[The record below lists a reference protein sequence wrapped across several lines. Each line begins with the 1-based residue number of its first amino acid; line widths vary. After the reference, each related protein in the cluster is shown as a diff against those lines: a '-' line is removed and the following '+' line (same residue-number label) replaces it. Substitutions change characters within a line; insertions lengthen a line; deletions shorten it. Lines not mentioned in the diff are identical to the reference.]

1 MDQVE
6 LERVRTEL
14 ESFAAEVFVPLAR
27 SDQRSTGLTYL
38 RGLMLDGARKSMQ
51 PMAERLGTD
60 HQRLQQ
66 FLTSSTWDYAAVRR
80 RLAGKAATVVD
91 PDVWIVDDTGFPKD
105 GKASPG
111 VARQYSGTLGKVA
124 NCQIAVSVHAAT
136 EKASAVLDWRL
147 FLPVSWDETTLPDE
161 NGQVTNPYLGR
172 RRDEDTTLG
181 VAGEPKV
188 TLRKPP
194 PTREQIVARR
204 TASKIPDEARY
215 APKWRL
221 VLDML
226 DELATWGQAP
236 PVLIA
241 DAGYGQVAAFRQHL
255 TARHI
260 PYVVAVTATTTAHP
274 GQAEPVEVAY
284 AGRRR
289 QTTHAPL
296 LGSGPHPEGPRHHR
310 RTHWRAARPV
320 ARGRPL
326 RPRQASLD
334 ERMVHRHQDPARRPQ
349 REARRR
355 RDLPRGLAAHPV
367 ARSRGQR
374 AIRLL
379 ALEPAPRHP
388 TGRPRQDREGP
399 LAHRTRLPRTQDSPR
414 PGPLRRPILGRL
426 APPRHPR
433 HRRPPLRH
441 HQAPHPTRP
450 GKSTGAEPNLTSYAI
465 VRELQYL
472 LATWLG
478 YCPTCHQPVPP

>member
-6 LERVRTEL
+6 LVGVRTEL

-91 PDVWIVDDTGFPKD
+91 PEVWIVDDTGFPKD

-188 TLRKPP
+188 KLRKPP

-226 DELATWGQAP
+226 DELASWGQAP
-236 PVLIA
+236 PVLVA
-241 DAGYGQVAAFRQHL
+241 DAGYGQAAAFRAGL
-255 TARHI
+255 TERDI
-260 PYVVAVTATTTAHP
+260 RYVVAVTATTTAHP
-274 GQAEPVEVAY
+274 GHAEPVEVAY
-284 AGRRR
+284 AGV
-289 QTTHAPL
+289 
-296 LGSGPHPEGPRHHR
+296 GK
-310 RTHWRAARPV
+310 
-320 ARGRPL
+320 
-326 RPRQASLD
+326 RPRP
-334 ERMVHRHQDPARRPQ
+334 RYPDPARTLKHLATTAGPTGAQHVRW
-349 REARRR
+349 REAARSGPDKRVWMNGWFTATR
-355 RDLPRGLAAHPV
+355 IRPAGRSVKPDAAGTYPEAWLLTQWPDPKASEPSDYWLSNLPPDTPLEDLVALAKARWRIEHDYRELKTALGLDHFEGRSWNGWHRHVTLVTAAHLFLTTRRLTRHD
-367 ARSRGQR
+367 AGKALGQN
-374 AIRLL
+374 
-379 ALEPAPRHP
+379 
-388 TGRPRQDREGP
+388 
-399 LAHRTRLPRTQDSPR
+399 RT
-414 PGPLRRPILGRL
+414 
-426 APPRHPR
+426 
-433 HRRPPLRH
+433 
-441 HQAPHPTRP
+441 
-450 GKSTGAEPNLTSYAI
+450 
-465 VRELQYL
+465 
-472 LATWLG
+472 
-478 YCPTCHQPVPP
+478 